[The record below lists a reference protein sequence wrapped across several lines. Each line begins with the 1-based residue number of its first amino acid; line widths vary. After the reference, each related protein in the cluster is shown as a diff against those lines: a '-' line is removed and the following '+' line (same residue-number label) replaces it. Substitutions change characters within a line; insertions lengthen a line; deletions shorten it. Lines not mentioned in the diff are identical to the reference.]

1 MKWSNAQLEALKPFN
16 GNMLISAGAGSGKTQ
31 VLSQKVHDILASGVA
46 NPESILVVT
55 FTVAA
60 AFEMKQRIKKNLA
73 SNGVSQEII
82 NKIDSSHIQT
92 FDSFANFIVRKYAS
106 YLNIS
111 NNINILDA
119 NILQIKLKEY
129 IDEIIDELYLEKS
142 PLFAKL
148 LQKTCVRS
156 DKDLKTVLF
165 DIAKKLDI
173 YEEKEYLLDNYESLF
188 FDRKRIETDYKNFI
202 NLCKK
207 YINDGYNA
215 VFVKNNIDDSDRL
228 GKLNEEINQL
238 MDAPTEDFLLAL
250 DSFNIPRAK
259 RGLSEE
265 QKAPFDYFKK
275 NILQHVEDLIEPYS
289 DFESV
294 YERIFEVKEEM
305 LFLVE
310 ILKKLDEKLNSYKK
324 LTNSYTFNDIAKMCL
339 KLFAIPEVK
348 AKIKES
354 FKFILVDEYQDTSDI
369 QERFIN
375 EISDNNVYMVGDIKQ
390 SIYRFRFAN
399 CDIFRDKYFLYKRD
413 TTKGKKVDLV
423 DNFRSR
429 KEILNA
435 VNEIFSVIMD
445 REMGGADYKVD
456 HIINYGLKTY
466 DEHVFDENLYGLKII
481 DYKEDEKKA
490 DPNVEIRIVANKIIE
505 LFKNKTQVYDKNG
518 YLRPI
523 KFSDI
528 AILIRR
534 KRDFKEYVRIFS
546 EYNIPV
552 SCDTKNNFFDYDS
565 LLVLENIFTG
575 VNYFRNNLK
584 DDVVLKYIYTSIA
597 RSYLYEYSDKEIY
610 ESIMND
616 SYKNSEIFEK
626 CKGIAEFSLKNSV
639 EDSFNKIISEFKII
653 MKLSS
658 VDRVLD
664 NFEKIEFLNNMSKNF
679 DSSKLSFD
687 EFCDFFAKIKE
698 YDIDFEIE
706 TQDQTKNAV
715 QLMSNHKSKGLEWPI
730 VFLTDISDSR
740 TGSPDNTIGKF
751 FKIGGA
757 YFRIFGTIQP
767 LPFYSTYNKMIDT
780 FEESSEAIRIFYVA
794 LTRARETL
802 YMVVNQNN
810 YDDITVPIFKNRNF
824 LNLVKNSKVEL
835 PIEKGKYTSNY
846 LEGDNFIL
854 EIDDKNKKIV
864 EFCSVFEEK
873 VSRTASHA
881 VEKNEINDE
890 LQSKLDFGI
899 ELHEYMETIDFRNPT
914 SDYITNVRAKKIID
928 KILNMDVFKECLED
942 NFIDAY
948 KEYEFIDDNLHGF
961 VDLFLLFED
970 EIKII
975 DYKLKIID
983 KEEYKHQL
991 KTYKDYL
998 EKIFNKPC
1006 KTYLISLIDTRIEEI
1021 KHE

>member
-73 SNGVSQEII
+73 QNGVPQEII

-111 NNINILDA
+111 SSINILDT
-119 NILQIKLKEY
+119 NILSIKLKEY
-129 IDEIIDELYLEKS
+129 IDEIVDELYVEKS

-156 DKDLKTVLF
+156 DKDLKTIIF
-165 DIAKKLDI
+165 DLAKKMDI
-173 YEEKEYLLDNYESLF
+173 YEDKEYLLDNYETLF
-188 FDRKRIETDYKNFI
+188 FDRKRVEEDYKNFI
-202 NLCKK
+202 LLCKK
-207 YINDGYNA
+207 YISEGYNA
-215 VFVKNNIDDSDRL
+215 IFEKNSIDDSDRL
-228 GKLNEEINQL
+228 GKLNEQIKQL
-238 MDAPTEDFLLAL
+238 LDTPTEDFLLAL
-250 DSFNIPRAK
+250 NSFNLPRAK
-259 RGLSEE
+259 RGLSDEA
-265 QKAPFDYFKK
+265 KKPFDSFKK
-275 NILQHVEDLIEPYS
+275 NILQYVEGLVEPYS
-289 DFESV
+289 DFEDV
-294 YERIFEVKEEM
+294 YERVFEVKDEM

-310 ILKKLDEKLNSYKK
+310 ILKKLDKKINSYKK
-324 LTNSYTFNDIAKMCL
+324 LTNSYTFNDIAKMCI

-348 AKIKES
+348 AKIKDS

-399 CDIFRDKYFLYKRD
+399 CDIFRDKYFLYKSD
-413 TTKGKKVDLV
+413 PTKGKKVDLV

-435 VNEIFSVIMD
+435 VNEIFSNIMYK
-445 REMGGADYKVD
+445 EMGGADYKVD

-466 DEHVFDENLYGLKII
+466 DEKVFDKNLYGLKII
-481 DYKEDEKKA
+481 DYLSSEEKD
-490 DPNVEIRIVANKIIE
+490 DPYIEIKIVANKIIE
-505 LFKNKTQVYDKNG
+505 LFKNNTQVFDKNG

-523 KFSDI
+523 QFSDI

-534 KRDFKEYVRIFS
+534 KKNFKDYVRIFS
-546 EYNIPV
+546 EFNIPV
-552 SCDTKNNFFDYDS
+552 SCDTKNDFFNYDS

-575 VNYFRNNLK
+575 VNYFRNNLE
-584 DDVVLKYIYTSIA
+584 DEVVLKYIYTSIA
-597 RSYLYEYSDKEIY
+597 RSYLYEYSDKAIY
-610 ESIMND
+610 ESIMD
-616 SYKNSEIFEK
+616 GSYKNSEILEK
-626 CKGIAEFSLKNSV
+626 CSGIAEFSLNNSV
-639 EDSFNKIISEFKII
+639 EDTFNKIISEFKIVV
-653 MKLSS
+653 KLSS
-658 VDRVLD
+658 IDRVLD
-664 NFEKIEFLNNMSKNF
+664 NFEKIEFLNGMSKNF

-730 VFLTDISDSR
+730 VFLTDITDGR
-740 TGSPDNTIGKF
+740 GGAADNTIGKF
-751 FKIGGA
+751 FNVGGA
-757 YFRIFGTIQP
+757 YFRIFGTLQP

-802 YMVVNQNN
+802 YMVVNQDKYN
-810 YDDITVPIFKNRNF
+810 DITVPIFKNRNF
-824 LNLVKNSKVEL
+824 LNLIKNSNIEL
-835 PIEKGKYTSNY
+835 PIEKGNYAQNY
-846 LEGDNFIL
+846 LDGENFIL

-873 VSRTASHA
+873 ISRTASHA
-881 VEKNEINDE
+881 VDKNEITDE

-899 ELHEYMETIDFRNPT
+899 ELHEYMETIDFKNPNT
-914 SDYITNVRAKKIID
+914 NYIQNFRAKKIID
-928 KILNMDVFKECLED
+928 KILDMDVFKECLKD
-942 NFIDAY
+942 TFIDAY

-961 VDLFLLFED
+961 VDLFLLFDD

-975 DYKLKIID
+975 DYKLKNID
-983 KEEYKHQL
+983 KEEYKYQL

-998 EKIFNKPC
+998 EKIFKKPC